1 MAETGIAIRFI
12 REWNMDVDSQ
22 PRAVVT
28 LTIFDKVY
36 MLISADVRDIP
47 VAQKVREALA
57 YLNGED
63 RPS

>member
-1 MAETGIAIRFI
+1 ML
-12 REWNMDVDSQ
+12 REYDIDTDRP

-28 LTIFDKVY
+28 LTTFDKVY
-36 MLISADVRDIP
+36 LLVSADARDLP
-47 VAQKVREALA
+47 VSQKVREALA